1 MKKLDLGQPE
11 IKCELR
17 QDLDTWIAP
26 PKIIIGHCLRLPFAM
41 SSNGARSRS
50 PRVSRVAVD
59 QGAADSS
66 GHTGVKPSTGTVASD
81 SDFKISGTDCFG

>member
-1 MKKLDLGQPE
+1 M
-11 IKCELR
+11 KCELR

-59 QGAADSS
+59 QEQQI
-66 GHTGVKPSTGTVASD
+66 HQGTP
-81 SDFKISGTDCFG
+81 G